1 MFVRTLLL
9 VPFVAACTGEP
20 TLQGLVVDVWGNP
33 VEGATV
39 VVDGL
44 AERPLTDSAGLFEV
58 PLPPPGHIRLKAGRE
73 GYVQEHLEFDIPED
87 PSQLHRPVIELF
99 PKPQEPGF
107 YVVGISEYERLDAVG
122 VQQVSNP
129 VETVRGVGATGPAA
143 AVGPKLR
150 VLFHT
155 PLKMDQVMRLNVQLH
170 ELALRGRME
179 MAGPMGMTEVDI
191 NLYAS
196 ARRVPIDIRPLRS
209 RNDYLIVGK
218 VDLEPGLYAF
228 DTQGLLTATH
238 AEAFNQVPEPLRVSY
253 PFELR

>member
-1 MFVRTLLL
+1 MSVRTLLL
-9 VPFVAACTGEP
+9 VPFVAACSGEP

-39 VVDGL
+39 VVEGI

-58 PLPPPGHIRLKAGRE
+58 PLPPPGHLRLKAGRE
-73 GYVQEHLEFDIPED
+73 GYVQDHLDFDIPED
-87 PSQLHRPVIELF
+87 PAQLHRPVIELY
-99 PKPQEPGF
+99 PKPEEPGF
-107 YVVGISEYERLDAVG
+107 YVVGISAYERLDSAA

-129 VETVRGVGATGPAA
+129 VETVRGVVGSGPAA
-143 AVGPKLR
+143 AIGPSLR

-170 ELALRGRME
+170 EITLRNRMD
-179 MAGPMGMTEVDI
+179 MVGPMGITPIDV

-196 ARRVPIDIRPLRS
+196 TRRVPIEIRPLRS
-209 RNDYLIVGK
+209 RHDYLIVGK
-218 VDLEPGLYAF
+218 VDLEPGLYAL
-228 DTQGLLTATH
+228 DTQGLLTATQP
-238 AEAFNQVPEPLRVSY
+238 EAFNQVPELLRVAY